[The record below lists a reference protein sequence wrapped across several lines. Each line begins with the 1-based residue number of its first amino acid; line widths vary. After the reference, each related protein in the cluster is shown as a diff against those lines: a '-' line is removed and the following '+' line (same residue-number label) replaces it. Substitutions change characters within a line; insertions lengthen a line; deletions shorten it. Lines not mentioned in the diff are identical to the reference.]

1 MDEALRE
8 VLRAD
13 PRVAFA
19 LVFGSVARGE
29 ATPHSDLDVAIGLT
43 RTANFDA
50 NDVGALVAALER
62 AAQCDVDLVIV
73 NEAPSP
79 ITYRIFRDG
88 RLIFEADRKTR
99 VELQTLAILE
109 YLDFKWVEDMCT
121 RGVIE
126 AAARG

>member
-19 LVFGSVARGE
+19 LVFGSVARGQ
-29 ATPHSDLDVAIGLT
+29 ATPHSDLDIA
-43 RTANFDA
+43 
-50 NDVGALVAALER
+50 
-62 AAQCDVDLVIV
+62 

-79 ITYRIFRDG
+79 IAYRIFRDG

-99 VELQTLAILE
+99 VELQTRAILE
-109 YLDFKWVEDMCT
+109 YLDFQWVEELCA
-121 RGVIE
+121 RGVIK
-126 AAARG
+126 AAARRAESQSRS